1 MSITK
6 IQPRPLNSG
15 RGNGK
20 SIEFPSPQ
28 RHLLAD
34 IAFLVYVLTFGAPK
48 CVNHYG
54 GLLDW
59 LLIADIANLLYVL

>member
-6 IQPRPLNSG
+6 IQPRPSRPLNSG

-34 IAFLVYVLTFGAPK
+34 IAFLVYVLSEHQNVSITMEA
-48 CVNHYG
+48 Y
-54 GLLDW
+54 
-59 LLIADIANLLYVL
+59 